1 MNSNLSA
8 RAGRWVVLLLMILAC
23 WPGESR
29 GQVAV
34 YSHAQYPTGG
44 QYKSAWYA
52 PDGLDSDEN
61 VWDAFTLPADA
72 AITEVRW
79 RGAYTN
85 YLSGAG
91 LAPVYDF
98 SVAIYSSIAGGSQPN
113 VVNGRLV
120 RYYTGS
126 NAGETPAGQVGG
138 VNMYDYHFTLPS
150 AFQAQAGVKYWL
162 QIIAS
167 QGLTPTYYWPPDW
180 SWARGTGGDAS
191 HFRRVGGTG
200 GMFHFITGDC
210 TFTLFASSAP
220 TFTISASASPPEGG
234 VISGAGSYPSG
245 SNATLTANPAAG
257 FGFVRWAE
265 GGAQVSGSR
274 VYTFPVTANRSLV
287 AEFTPAFDISVAAF
301 PTYGGSATGGGVFN
315 QGASVTVTAAP
326 LPGFVFAEWQDW
338 GTPVSTS
345 PVYTFAA
352 DSDRSLRAVFVHDA
366 KSTTFTIDD
375 GPVHTSL
382 PTALQSDGLGML
394 LTGAYSIQ
402 PAGTLGFTPAGFEGL
417 CVYPNSVFREDL
429 TAEFSEALTYFSML
443 YSPQEL
449 ACDDS
454 ARMRVTAFLGAQQV
468 GTATTTLS
476 TPGTWPTGRLSIS
489 VPGGFDRAVVHYDAP
504 PPTCQDYGVIFL
516 ADNITVTRLG
526 PTACDPDV
534 NQDGNVD
541 QDDVSYLINVVG
553 GGDNP
558 TGIDPDFNLDGN
570 VDQDD
575 VAALIDVVAGGAC
588 P

>member
-1 MNSNLSA
+1 MKIIIRSGVGQLVFA
-8 RAGRWVVLLLMILAC
+8 LFVVLGVWAMEA
-23 WPGESR
+23 SA
-29 GQVAV
+29 QVPV
-34 YSHAQYPTGG
+34 YTQPQYATGG

-52 PDGLDSDEN
+52 PDGMDNDEN
-61 VWDAFTLPADA
+61 VWDAFVLPADT

-91 LAPVYDF
+91 RAPVYDF
-98 SVAIYSSIAGGSQPN
+98 SVAIYSSIAAGSQPN

-120 RYYTGS
+120 RYYTES
-126 NAGETPAGQVGG
+126 NAGETPAGQAGG
-138 VNMYDYHFTLPS
+138 VAMYDYHFTLPS

-180 SWARGTGGDAS
+180 SWARGSGGEGS

-200 GMFHFITGDC
+200 GTYYSITGDC
-210 TFTLFASSAP
+210 TFTLYASSAP
-220 TFTISASASPPEGG
+220 TFMISASASPAEGG
-234 VISGAGSYPSG
+234 TITGTGSYPAG
-245 SNATLTANPAAG
+245 SNATLRAISAPG
-257 FGFVRWAE
+257 FGFARWTE
-265 GGAQVSGSR
+265 GGAQVSTNAA
-274 VYTFPVTANRSLV
+274 YTFAVSSSRTLV
-287 AEFTPAFDISVAAF
+287 ANFVPAYDIGVGAM
-301 PTYGGSATGGGVFN
+301 PTYGGSVAGGGVY
-315 QGASVTVTAAP
+315 QEGASVTVSATP
-326 LPGFVFAEWQDW
+326 LPGFEFVEWQDW

-345 PVYTFAA
+345 PVYTFDAGA
-352 DSDRSLRAVFVHDA
+352 DRSLRAVFVHDA
-366 KSTTFTIDD
+366 DSTTFTIDD

-382 PTALQSDGLGML
+382 PTALQSGGLGVL
-394 LTGAYSIQ
+394 LSGAYSIQ
-402 PAGTLGFTPAGFEGL
+402 PAGTLGFTPAGFGGL

-429 TAEFSEALTYFSML
+429 TARFSQPVTYMSLL

-454 ARMRVTAFLGAQQV
+454 ARMRVTAFMGGQQV
-468 GTATTTLS
+468 GTATTTAPN
-476 TPGTWPTGRLSIS
+476 PGVWPTGRLSID
-489 VPGGFDRAVVHYDAP
+489 VPGGFDLAVVHYDAP

-516 ADNITVTRLG
+516 ADNITVTRLSV
-526 PTACDPDV
+526 PACDPDM

-541 QDDVSYLINVVG
+541 QDDVAYLINVIG
-553 GGDNP
+553 GGENP
-558 TGIDPDFNLDGN
+558 AGVDPDFNRDGN

-575 VAALIDVVAGGAC
+575 VSALIDVVAGGAC